1 MAGYLGIEA
10 CDEKPYIFIS
20 YNTED
25 QKRLSTIAQ
34 ELQKRQINI
43 WYDKGLKRN
52 SEEEWQEQIALHIC
66 DAEIVFFFISHG
78 VFSKQN
84 SYVRKEYDV
93 AKFWKKKTC
102 VVLLD
107 EIEASIIPAKYV
119 FWWNEVLNK
128 QCIEAVGLK
137 DKEIAE
143 EIYIECYK
151 SEAVRIINQN
161 QDGIYCYK
169 NSSVLKN
176 KLDIID
182 ESELSVVIGEITQP
196 IARALIEN
204 PLKGVYN
211 YDYLRKIHK
220 RLYGQIFEWA
230 GHTRTVNISNQLQ
243 YCYCNYIIP
252 QVEKLFEELKKE
264 KYLQN
269 CQANQRYS
277 RLAYYLGELNAIHP
291 FRYGNQVVQ
300 EIFVSILAKKIGCN
314 LNFDAT
320 DHNDLLNGYIRAFNG
335 DFKLLE
341 QVLKKIDLKSEK

>member
-1 MAGYLGIEA
+1 MSGYLGIEV
-10 CDEKPYIFIS
+10 CDEKPFIFFS

-25 QKRLSTIAQ
+25 QKRLSNIAL
-34 ELQKRQINI
+34 ELQKHQMNI
-43 WYDKGLKRN
+43 WYDKGIKRI
-52 SEEEWQEQIALHIC
+52 SEEEWQEQIALHIR

-78 VFSKQN
+78 VFSKEN

-93 AKFWKKKTC
+93 AKFWKKKIC

-107 EIEASIIPAKYV
+107 KVEDSIIPAKYV

-137 DKEIAE
+137 DKETAE

-151 SEAVRIINQN
+151 SGAVRITDQN
-161 QDGIYCYK
+161 QDQIYCFK
-169 NSSVLKN
+169 NSSILKN
-176 KLDIID
+176 KLNIID
-182 ESELSVVIGEITQP
+182 EMELSVAIDEIVQP
-196 IARALIEN
+196 IARELIEM
-204 PLKGVYN
+204 PFKGVYN

-230 GHTRTVNISNQLQ
+230 GHTRTVNISDQLQ

-252 QVEKLFEELKKE
+252 QTEKLFKELKEE

-269 CQANQRYS
+269 CQGNQRYS

-291 FRYGNQVVQ
+291 FRYGNQVAQ
-300 EIFVSILAKKIGCN
+300 EVFVSIVAKKVGCN
-314 LNFDAT
+314 LNFDAAGR
-320 DHNDLLNGYIRAFNG
+320 NDLVNGYICAYNG

-341 QVLKKIDLKSEK
+341 QVLKKIDDH